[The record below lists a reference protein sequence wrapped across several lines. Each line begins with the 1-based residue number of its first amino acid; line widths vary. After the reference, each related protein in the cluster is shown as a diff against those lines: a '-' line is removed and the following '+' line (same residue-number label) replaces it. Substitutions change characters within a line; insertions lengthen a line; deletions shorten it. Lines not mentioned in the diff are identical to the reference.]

1 MCVHALGVYARVCL
15 CMWSWERG
23 SEGRALAYYAQIP
36 GFLPHTQERFREKRE
51 SRDLEREIDRLRG
64 RGRKG
69 EEKKGE
75 RETETDGRTDRLT
88 D

>member
-1 MCVHALGVYARVCL
+1 
-15 CMWSWERG
+15 MWGWESG

-69 EEKKGE
+69 RKGRGKEKQ
-75 RETETDGRTDRLT
+75 RQTDGLT